1 MTENY
6 NLADIVMKYALG
18 LDDAVLLSKGTPLTD
33 SIIADTFEAF
43 IGAIYHNASPENQ
56 RSDTSIFTTE
66 IENVSGDK
74 NTKGALQEYTQS
86 HQREMPKYTYAMCG
100 PDHAPTWTAS
110 ISIGGKSYGEG
121 SGSRKRQAAMDAA
134 RKALLISS
142 VG

>member
-1 MTENY
+1 MI
-6 NLADIVMKYALG
+6 L
-18 LDDAVLLSKGTPLTD
+18 
-33 SIIADTFEAF
+33 
-43 IGAIYHNASPENQ
+43 
-56 RSDTSIFTTE
+56 RIFTTE

-74 NTKGALQEYTQS
+74 NAKGTLQEYTQS